1 MVRSRDGRGPYD
13 WMLELSAEGW
23 AWEFLRRNAYYR
35 REYETLRDADRV
47 TAARAALHWGLLQ
60 FSDPDVDARAAIV
73 FWSPVHNQSVLPLV
87 TAGDGPNALNDVKC
101 KVSVLEPDDSLRR
114 HILYS
119 CSGLFL
125 QLSVRGEGD
134 LSAVRYMI
142 DALPE
147 HSSDRKLLALRR
159 LADLS
164 QHKRLRPEMY
174 SRQRRGPRLARILQI
189 LDSFDKDPA
198 YRSVARDVFGEKR
211 VKEEWDNLRDH
222 VRRAVVAGRKLTQN
236 GYLKLL
242 G

>member
-1 MVRSRDGRGPYD
+1 MVRSRDGRGTYG

-23 AWEFLRRNAYYR
+23 AWEFLRRNANYR
-35 REYETLRDADRV
+35 REYESFHRADRL
-47 TAARAALHWGLLQ
+47 TAARAAFHWGLLQ
-60 FSDPDVDARAAIV
+60 FSDPDVDARTAIV
-73 FWSPVHNQSVLPLV
+73 FWSPVHNQAVLPLV

-101 KVSVLEPDDSLRR
+101 KVSVLEPDDALTR

-119 CSGLFL
+119 CGGRFL

-164 QHKRLRPEMY
+164 QHKRLRPELY
-174 SRQRRGPRLARILQI
+174 GRQRRGPRLTRIVEV
-189 LDSFDKDPA
+189 LDSCDRDPA
-198 YRSVARDVFGEKR
+198 HRSIARDVFGEKR
-211 VKEEWDNLRDH
+211 VNEEWDNLRDH
-222 VRRAVVAGRKLTQN
+222 VRRAVEAGRKLTQT
-236 GYLKLL
+236 GYLRFLA
-242 G
+242 